1 MNLESHPMVDRLLRA
16 VNLLSAAGAV
26 IGGVLFTTMTL
37 LILAEVM
44 LRMFFDKSTLVASE
58 YSGYLLAAM
67 VYLSLAFSFRDGAQ
81 IRISFMKERLKG
93 LPLHILEIGCT
104 SIAAILCIL
113 SSIFL
118 WDMVKT
124 SFERGVVAYSVVETP
139 LWIPQSFVFAGI
151 LLLLFQV
158 LAYLLYL
165 IFRGPGAVESN
176 PVSI

>member
-1 MNLESHPMVDRLLRA
+1 MNLENHPKVDRLLRA
-16 VNLLSAAGAV
+16 ANLLSAVGVV
-26 IGGVLFTTMTL
+26 IGGILFSLMTL
-37 LILAEVM
+37 LILAEVL
-44 LRMFFDKSTLVASE
+44 LRTFFDKSTLVASE

-67 VYLSLAFSFRDGAQ
+67 IYLALAYSFREGAQ

-93 LPLHILEIGCT
+93 LPLHLIEIACT
-104 SIAAILCIL
+104 SIAAILCTL

-139 LWIPQSFVFAGI
+139 LWIPQSTVLVGMI
-151 LLLLFQV
+151 LLLFQV

-165 IFRGPGAVESN
+165 VFRGPGAVESN
-176 PVSI
+176 PVNI